1 MVGDLGNFMS
11 LLDGWFM
18 HKEKELA
25 RADPF
30 QVQLCPYLGV
40 AAVANAWDELTYEHY
55 RLNEPSRDLP
65 NGIFDAPPPYGKKI
79 LTLTI
84 EIDEQVP

>member
-1 MVGDLGNFMS
+1 MS
-11 LLDGWFM
+11 LLDGWFL

-25 RADPF
+25 RANPVE
-30 QVQLCPYLGV
+30 VQLFPYLG
-40 AAVANAWDELTYEHY
+40 ADAVASTWDELTYEHY

-79 LTLTI
+79 LILTI
-84 EIDEQVP
+84 EIDEQAPVRERERK